1 VLNVPIY
8 ISLINSGPTTVGG
21 VTGVMNEDVIYY
33 DGANWSMFF
42 DGSDVGVVDELDAFH
57 LLDADS
63 ILFSVTR
70 SATLTGVGEVQNY
83 DIVRFDATSLGNNTA
98 GAFSLYLDGEDI
110 GLNANAEDIDAIDLL
125 PDGRVIVSTT
135 GNFSVPGVS
144 GQDRDLIAFTPTT
157 LGASTSGTW
166 AMHFDGSDVGLDVGT
181 EDIDSVS
188 IAAGGAIYLSTW
200 DAFAVSNLT
209 GADEDVFICTPT
221 SLGDNTACVYSTTL
235 AFDGS
240 VWGLATNDV
249 DAIDLP

>member
-1 VLNVPIY
+1 MV
-8 ISLINSGPTTVGG
+8 
-21 VTGVMNEDVIYY
+21 
-33 DGANWSMFF
+33 F
-42 DGSDVGVVDELDAFH
+42 DGSDVGVTDELDAVQ

-63 ILFSVTR
+63 ILFSVAR
-70 SATLTGVGEVQNY
+70 SGTLPSVGAVQNY
-83 DIVRFDATSLGNNTA
+83 DIVRFDATSLGDNTA
-98 GAFSLYLDGEDI
+98 GAFSLYLDGEDV
-110 GLNANAEDIDAIDLL
+110 GLNANAEDVDAIDLL

-166 AMHFDGSDVGLDVGT
+166 AMHFDGSDVALNVNA
-181 EDIDSVS
+181 EDIDSVAS
-188 IAAGGAIYLSTW
+188 ATDGTVYLSTL
-200 DAFAVSNLT
+200 DAFAVPNLS

-221 SLGDNTACVYSTTL
+221 SLGVNTACVYSTTL

-240 VWGLATNDV
+240 VWGLAADDV